1 VDRYS
6 AISQLPETHA
16 VAIRLRDDGFDHR
29 VIALALAIDEQLVP
43 MLLRIADSKLAR
55 LINGHG
61 PGSKEGG
68 LR

>member
-1 VDRYS
+1 M
-6 AISQLPETHA
+6 
-16 VAIRLRDDGFDHR
+16 AIRLRDDGFDHR